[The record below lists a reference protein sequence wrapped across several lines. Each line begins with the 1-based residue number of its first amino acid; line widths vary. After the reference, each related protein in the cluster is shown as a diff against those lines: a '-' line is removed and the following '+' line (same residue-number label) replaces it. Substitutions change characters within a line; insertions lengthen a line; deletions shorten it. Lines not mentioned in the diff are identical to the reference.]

1 MSKLKIVVL
10 YDRVLVDEAEETATP
25 DKSPVVR
32 TLDKKEVE
40 EEVAEALTKLGH
52 EPTMHELDGTPK
64 SLLALARL
72 ECDLIFNLT
81 ESFADDDTAD
91 FKIAGFLELVGKRY
105 TGSGT
110 HGLMLAQDKAI
121 AKKIFAFHGIH
132 TPVFAKSF
140 RGRLDF
146 SHDLQFPVIVK
157 PAREDGSIG
166 IEFSAVVSSI
176 RELME
181 RMDWLHANFNSPVLI
196 EEYIE
201 GREMYVGVIG
211 NDKPE
216 ALPVVELDLSKLPDG
231 TPRIAAAEVKWGKG
245 TKAYR
250 DTKSAV
256 ATDLPEETV
265 TALQQTAVAAY
276 QALELRDYG
285 RVDMRLQPDGR
296 VHVIEVNPNP
306 WLSSKAEFAM
316 AARKSG
322 RNYPQLVE
330 EIVDLAMAQSLSQ
343 LPTPNLQLPRS
354 WELEIGN
361 WEFSGSYFPVRR
373 PQVERS
379 RSPVHI
385 PERIDDFRL
394 PVAHRET
401 VRDDPGTAAQLSRED
416 RTKLHVRCRQQIE
429 RDDRRIRHIDCHR
442 VLDQKFHASLDAS
455 RLGVGFCL
463 IDQVGVDVHAD
474 TARAE
479 LLRGGDDDPPIAA
492 SKVVHHI
499 ARADL
504 REREHAL
511 HDIGGCRHVRREAP
525 ALCCERRL
533 KQQRDGRKHSRKQ
546 DFRPSE
552 PNHGRIVLSGRH
564 LLSSIESPCSSPEV
578 RTI

>member
-1 MSKLKIVVL
+1 MPRHKIVVL
-10 YDRVLVDEAEETATP
+10 YDRVLVDEEAEQAAST
-25 DKSPVVR
+25 DKSPVTR

-40 EEVAEALTKLGH
+40 DEVAEALVKLGH
-52 EPTMHELDGTPK
+52 EAIKHELDGTPK
-64 SLLALARL
+64 SLLALARI
-72 ECDLIFNLT
+72 ECDLVFNLT

-91 FKIAGFLELVGKRY
+91 FKIAGFLELIGKRY

-166 IEFSAVVSSI
+166 IEFSAVVNSI

-181 RMDWLHANFNSPVLI
+181 RMDWLHANFDSPVLI

-201 GREMYVGVIG
+201 GREMYVGVLG

-256 ATDLPEETV
+256 ATDLPEET
-265 TALQQTAVAAY
+265 TLALQQTAVAAY

-296 VHVIEVNPNP
+296 VHVIEANPNP

-316 AARKSG
+316 AARRAG
-322 RNYPQLVE
+322 RTYSQLVE
-330 EIVDLAMAQSLSQ
+330 EIVELAM
-343 LPTPNLQLPRS
+343 T
-354 WELEIGN
+354 
-361 WEFSGSYFPVRR
+361 
-373 PQVERS
+373 
-379 RSPVHI
+379 
-385 PERIDDFRL
+385 
-394 PVAHRET
+394 
-401 VRDDPGTAAQLSRED
+401 
-416 RTKLHVRCRQQIE
+416 
-429 RDDRRIRHIDCHR
+429 
-442 VLDQKFHASLDAS
+442 
-455 RLGVGFCL
+455 
-463 IDQVGVDVHAD
+463 
-474 TARAE
+474 RA
-479 LLRGGDDDPPIAA
+479 
-492 SKVVHHI
+492 
-499 ARADL
+499 
-504 REREHAL
+504 
-511 HDIGGCRHVRREAP
+511 
-525 ALCCERRL
+525 
-533 KQQRDGRKHSRKQ
+533 
-546 DFRPSE
+546 
-552 PNHGRIVLSGRH
+552 
-564 LLSSIESPCSSPEV
+564 
-578 RTI
+578 